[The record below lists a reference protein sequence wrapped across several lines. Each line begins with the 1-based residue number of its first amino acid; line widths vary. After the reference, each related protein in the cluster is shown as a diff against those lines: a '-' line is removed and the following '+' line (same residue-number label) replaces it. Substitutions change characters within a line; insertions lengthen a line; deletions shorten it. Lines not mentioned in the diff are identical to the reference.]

1 MALCA
6 IVMIVMCH
14 LFILRWF
21 MQWESVDTAV
31 EDMKNQVKPR
41 FSKNCFQTSLLF
53 KTVSERALYQSV
65 RSWAE
70 YLEYDREDED
80 GDPSLVGGF
89 TSIIQ
94 LLLDRMG
101 VTSKEHNGDAIVKK
115 MNRTGW

>member
-1 MALCA
+1 MTLCA

-14 LFILRWF
+14 FFILRWF

-41 FSKNCFQTSLLF
+41 FSKTASKQIFFF
-53 KTVSERALYQSV
+53 KTQSERALYQSV

-94 LLLDRMG
+94 LLLERMG
-101 VTSKEHNGDAIVKK
+101 VTSKKYNGDAIVKK

>member
-1 MALCA
+1 MVHAMGECGH
-6 IVMIVMCH
+6 CSGGY
-14 LFILRWF
+14 
-21 MQWESVDTAV
+21 E
-31 EDMKNQVKPR
+31 KPGKTKI
-41 FSKNCFQTSLLF
+41 FKNCFQTSLLF

>member
-14 LFILRWF
+14 FFILRWF

-41 FSKNCFQTSLLF
+41 FSKTASKRVFCL
-53 KTVSERALYQSV
+53 KTVSERVLYQSV